1 MKKVLV
7 ILFVVVS
14 CLSCKTIKYVPIEK
28 EIERIV
34 TVTERD
40 TSIIVEHDEATLT
53 ALFLCDSTNKVLLNE
68 LHTKQGYRTN
78 IDYNLSYND
87 NQEAVLNVDC
97 NTDSLELEISIR
109 DSLIQELTT
118 LVKVVEVERSLN
130 WYEKTM
136 IRLGWAL
143 IALVVVIVGWK
154 VAKLYIKRTA
164 QNGKIRV

>member
-53 ALFLCDSTNKVLLNE
+53 ALLLCDSTNKVLLNE
-68 LHTKQGYRTN
+68 LHTKQGDRTN

-136 IRLGWAL
+136 IRLGRAL
-143 IALVVVIVGWK
+143 IVLFVGVVWWK
-154 VAKLYIKRTA
+154 VAKLYIKRSA
-164 QNGKIRV
+164 

>member
-1 MKKVLV
+1 MGKSV
-7 ILFVVVS
+7 ILLMSIFIFVG
-14 CLSCKTIKYVPIEK
+14 CKTIKYVPIEK

-53 ALFLCDSTNKVLLNE
+53 ALLLCDSTNKVLLNE
-68 LHTKQGYRTN
+68 LHTKQGNRTN

-136 IRLGWAL
+136 IRLGWCL
-143 IALVVVIVGWK
+143 IALIVGIVGWK
-154 VAKLYIKRTA
+154 VFKWY
-164 QNGKIRV
+164 GKIRV

>member
-1 MKKVLV
+1 MSKRREWWEWIVLAVAIILLV
-7 ILFVVVS
+7 ISLS
-14 CLSCKTIKYVPIEK
+14 SCKTIKYVPIEK

-40 TSIIVEHDEATLT
+40 TNIIVEHDEATLT
-53 ALFLCDSTNKVLLNE
+53 ALLLCDSTNKVLLNE
-68 LHTKQGYRTN
+68 LHTKQGDRTN

-130 WYEKTM
+130 KYEETM
-136 IRLGWAL
+136 IRLGWCL
-143 IALVVVIVGWK
+143 IAFVFSAIVWIVVKWYYK
-154 VAKLYIKRTA
+154 
-164 QNGKIRV
+164 